1 MAKIVKTDKQEAALK
16 VIKGNIK
23 VLAGINIII
32 NSREK
37 DFRISIIAG
46 KRKVSFV
53 VGKSFCDSILKEISK
68 KMIAQTEILA
78 IKNAIKLNE
87 EEMAVLKNR
96 EDSSNLSLNEE
107 E

>member
-1 MAKIVKTDKQEAALK
+1 MVKIVRTDKQEAALK

-23 VLAGINIII
+23 VLTGVNTVI

-53 VGKSFCDSILKEISK
+53 VGKSFCDSVLREISK
-68 KMIAQTEILA
+68 KMIAQTEVLA
-78 IKNAIKLNE
+78 KKNTIKLDE
-87 EEMAVLKNR
+87 EEMDILKNR
-96 EDSSNLSLNEE
+96 EDSSDLTLNVEK
-107 E
+107 

>member
-23 VLAGINIII
+23 VLAGINTVI
-32 NSREK
+32 NSMEK

-46 KRKVSFV
+46 KRKASFV
-53 VGKSFCDSILKEISK
+53 VGKSFCDSALKEISK

-78 IKNAIKLNE
+78 KKNAIKLNE

-96 EDSSNLSLNEE
+96 ENSSDLPLNAEE
-107 E
+107 